1 MQEGE
6 KAGVLGINGTGK
18 STLLKMIA
26 GLDEPDKGE
35 IIKANHVVIRYL
47 PQHPVFEEEETVLES
62 VVRGNRTKENQWTIE
77 ADAKA
82 MLTKLGIMKP
92 EFLKKNKGIII
103 VLIFV
108 AAAIIT
114 PPDVISQIML
124 GIPMVL
130 LLEISTKI
138 CVIVDKTN
146 KRQTV

>member
-1 MQEGE
+1 MP
-6 KAGVLGINGTGK
+6 VL
-18 STLLKMIA
+18 
-26 GLDEPDKGE
+26 
-35 IIKANHVVIRYL
+35 
-47 PQHPVFEEEETVLES
+47 VFL
-62 VVRGNRTKENQWTIE
+62 
-77 ADAKA
+77 
-82 MLTKLGIMKP
+82 LTKLGIMKP

-138 CVIVDKTN
+138 CVVVDRTN

>member
-1 MQEGE
+1 M
-6 KAGVLGINGTGK
+6 
-18 STLLKMIA
+18 
-26 GLDEPDKGE
+26 
-35 IIKANHVVIRYL
+35 
-47 PQHPVFEEEETVLES
+47 
-62 VVRGNRTKENQWTIE
+62 
-77 ADAKA
+77 
-82 MLTKLGIMKP
+82 
-92 EFLKKNKGIII
+92 
-103 VLIFV
+103 LIFV